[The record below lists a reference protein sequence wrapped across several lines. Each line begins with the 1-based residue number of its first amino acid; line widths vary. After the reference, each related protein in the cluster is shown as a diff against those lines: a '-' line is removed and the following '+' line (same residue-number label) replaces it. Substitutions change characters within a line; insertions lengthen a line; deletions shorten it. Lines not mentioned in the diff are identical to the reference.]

1 MTKVVF
7 LNDYTIL
14 NERYR
19 ADLIKSTASNFDT
32 LSLGFIDK
40 PFLFILIFIENLF
53 FCKNI
58 ILSSNLRANL
68 VSLLILRGRRIL
80 ILNGMGRYRD
90 SVYFRKFFLVLV
102 TVNPNVRFCVQNFS
116 DFRYL
121 RRFSRTRKIEWVV
134 GSGGSVRQHS
144 KSKGVLLV
152 QRDDK
157 IALVSKSVLDFLFK
171 GNFSGP
177 FRIVGCQSNS
187 LLRSAFPGVNL
198 ESLGYLQ
205 QSDILLN
212 GDLFLQPSGYGEG
225 FPHTLADAI
234 VSRMEVA
241 ISDEAYT
248 RFGLYC
254 LGFKRK
260 ELGGGWS
267 RLITDE
273 AMSEKLTL
281 NFVTSLLVSRIS
293 NVES

>member
-7 LNDYTIL
+7 LNDYTML

-19 ADLIKSTASNFDT
+19 ADLIKSASSKFDT
-32 LSLGFIDK
+32 VSLGFIDK
-40 PFLFILIFIENLF
+40 PFLLILIFIENLL

-58 ILSSNLRANL
+58 IVSSNLRANL
-68 VSLLILRGRRIL
+68 VSLIIFRGSRIL
-80 ILNGMGRYRD
+80 ILNGMGRYRN
-90 SVYFRKFFLVLV
+90 SVHFRRFLLMLV
-102 TVNPNVRFCVQNFS
+102 AVNSNVRFCVQNFS

-121 RRFSRTRKIEWVV
+121 RRFSRTQKIEWVI
-134 GSGGSVRQHS
+134 GSGGTVRQHS
-144 KSKGVLLV
+144 KFKGALLV
-152 QRDDK
+152 QRDEK
-157 IALVSKSVLDFLFK
+157 IAAVSKSVLDFLS
-171 GNFSGP
+171 SGYFVGS
-177 FRIVGCQSNS
+177 FRIVGCKLDSS
-187 LLRSAFPGVNL
+187 LSAAFPGFNF

-241 ISDEAYT
+241 ISDEAYI
-248 RFGLYC
+248 RFGLYY

-260 ELGGGWS
+260 RLGGGWS
-267 RLITDE
+267 RLIVDD

-281 NFVTSLLVSRIS
+281 NFVTNFLISRICDA
-293 NVES
+293 ER

>member
-19 ADLIKSTASNFDT
+19 ADLIKSTASKFDT
-32 LSLGFIDK
+32 VSLGFIDR
-40 PFLFILIFIENLF
+40 PFLFMLIFIENLF
-53 FCKNI
+53 CCKNI
-58 ILSSNLRANL
+58 IVSSNLRANL

-90 SVYFRKFFLVLV
+90 SFRFRKFFLMLV
-102 TVNPNVRFCVQNFS
+102 NVNPNVRLCVQNFS
-116 DFRYL
+116 DFRYI
-121 RRFSRTRKIEWVV
+121 RRFSSAQKIEWVV
-134 GSGGSVRQHS
+134 GSGGSVRLHS

-152 QRDDK
+152 QRDEK
-157 IALVSKSVLDFLFK
+157 IALVSKSVLDFCSGGSFV
-171 GNFSGP
+171 GP
-177 FRIVGCQSNS
+177 FRIVGCQHYS
-187 LLRSAFPGVNL
+187 LLSAAFPGVNF

-234 VSRMEVA
+234 VSKMKVA

-248 RFGLYC
+248 RFGLYR
-254 LGFKRK
+254 LGFKR
-260 ELGGGWS
+260 EVLGGGWS
-267 RLITDE
+267 MLIADD

-281 NFVTSLLVSRIS
+281 SFVTSFLVSRIS
-293 NVES
+293 DV